1 MNEEIKLT
9 LDGATPE
16 PETIDFKEP
25 TELEAADHFKK
36 EVELT
41 EEEQKTVDE
50 FAKTIDLS
58 DSNIV
63 LNYGVGAQKK
73 IANFSEKTLNSVKT
87 KDLGEVGD
95 LLSSV
100 VTELKSFDEEEQKG
114 IRGFFKK
121 SVNKIDSFRTQYE
134 KAEKNV
140 DEIAR
145 TLEGH
150 QVQLMKDVTLLDQMY
165 DLNKQYFKELSMYIL
180 AGQQKLNE
188 VRKNQLPALEKEAQT
203 SGSSLKAQQVN
214 DLYALAN
221 RFEKKLHDLD
231 LTRMVSLQMAPQIRM
246 VQSSNMVMAEKIQS
260 TIINTIPIWKNQM
273 VLSLGVHHTSQAA
286 EAQKRVTDFTN
297 ELLKKNADTLK
308 QATIDTARATERG
321 VVDVDTI
328 RHTNAQL
335 ITALDEVRKI
345 QVEGQE
351 NRRKATA
358 ELQQMEAELK
368 RRLLTPNE

>member
-9 LDGATPE
+9 LDGASPE
-16 PETIDFKEP
+16 PETVEFKEP
-25 TELEAADHFKK
+25 SDLEAINHFKK
-36 EVELT
+36 EIELN
-41 EEEQKTVDE
+41 EDEQKMVDD

-73 IANFSEKTLNSVKT
+73 IANFSEKTLNSVRS
-87 KDLGEVGD
+87 KDLGEVGN
-95 LLSSV
+95 LLSTV
-100 VTELKSFDEEEQKG
+100 VTELKTFDEEDQKG
-114 IRGFFKK
+114 IRGLFKK
-121 SVNKIDSFRTQYE
+121 GVNKVESFRTQYE

-150 QVQLMKDVTLLDQMY
+150 QIQLMKDVTLMDQMY

-180 AGQQKLNE
+180 AGQQKLDE
-188 VRKNQLPALEKEAQT
+188 VRQVQLPALESEAQT

-273 VLSLGVHHTSQAA
+273 VLALGVHHTTQAA

-297 ELLKKNADTLK
+297 ELLKRNADTLK
-308 QATIDTARATERG
+308 QATIDTAKATERG
-321 VVDVDTI
+321 IVDVDTI
-328 RHTNAQL
+328 KHTNQQL
-335 ITALDEVRKI
+335 ITALDEVRRI

-358 ELQQMEAELK
+358 ELQSMEEELK
-368 RRLLTPNE
+368 RRLLAPSE